1 MVERAYRQYFN
12 EVCRYVRRHFG
23 AGPPEPEEVAQAA
36 FAKLAG
42 AQIDTP
48 IANPRA
54 FLYRCA
60 HNIVA
65 DHRRRTGV
73 RLAVHED
80 MHRAAQEEGLS
91 DFSPERVLLGK
102 ERLTLLEHIL
112 AGMPSTRRRIFL
124 LVRAEGLTVQEVAK
138 QFGMSERAIYR
149 HISRA
154 VLECEAAFEAAERD
168 LETRP

>member
-1 MVERAYRQYFN
+1 MVERAYRQYWN
-12 EVCRYVRRHFG
+12 EVCRYVRRQLG

-36 FAKLAG
+36 FAKLTV
-42 AQIDTP
+42 AQCDTR
-48 IANPRA
+48 IENPRA

-65 DHRRRTGV
+65 DHRRRNGV

-80 MHRAAQEEGLS
+80 MRRAAHEEGLS
-91 DFSPERVLLGK
+91 EFSPERVLLGK
-102 ERLTLLEHIL
+102 ERLALLEKTL

-124 LVRAEGLTVQEVAK
+124 LVRAEGLTVKEVAQ
-138 QFGMSERAIYR
+138 QFGMSQRAIYR

-154 VLECEAAFEAAERD
+154 VLECEAAFEAAERSP
-168 LETRP
+168 ETRR